1 MRLALPSFVLRRLGH
16 MRPRP
21 GERRPNERP
30 DPADMGTEFGL
41 DASIVGW
48 SDSLLGR
55 DADTP
60 AAPAGGV
67 HAEPPLKWLDASAP
81 RRR

>member
-1 MRLALPSFVLRRLGH
+1 MRMALPSFLLRRLGRH
-16 MRPRP
+16 GPRP

-48 SDSLLGR
+48 SNSLLGR
-55 DADTP
+55 DADAP

-67 HAEPPLKWLDASAP
+67 HDEPPLKWLDASAP